1 LKAFALIH
9 QSGTPPHFFRDKI
22 QISKSSVHQIDFS
35 LIITKLMPFPYS
47 TDCYDYKQEV
57 NSRILYN
64 SRDDC
69 FLKHLEWRE
78 IEECGCNKRWSYW
91 SRGLQNSSHICPKS
105 LKCNFNSKLVMKLLE
120 RVCKKNCYNEYYMN
134 TINHKQFD
142 NYLEILEN
150 IYFHIIKSVKY
161 EITFNYLPKMNLVEY
176 FCSVGGL
183 VSMWFGLSIYD
194 IALIF
199 VIYSKMKITLIFYS
213 ILENLEKNFLQF
225 SSLKKWFHQK
235 WVKYF
240 R

>member
-1 LKAFALIH
+1 
-9 QSGTPPHFFRDKI
+9 
-22 QISKSSVHQIDFS
+22 
-35 LIITKLMPFPYS
+35 
-47 TDCYDYKQEV
+47 
-57 NSRILYN
+57 
-64 SRDDC
+64 
-69 FLKHLEWRE
+69 
-78 IEECGCNKRWSYW
+78 
-91 SRGLQNSSHICPKS
+91 
-105 LKCNFNSKLVMKLLE
+105 
-120 RVCKKNCYNEYYMN
+120 MN

-225 SSLKKWFHQK
+225 SSLKK
-235 WVKYF
+235 
-240 R
+240 